1 MKKGIAELIGTY
13 ILVFVG
19 TGAAVLGG
27 GASGIVGTTGIALAF
42 GLTIIAAAYSIGT
55 ISGAHLNPAV
65 SIAMWLNKRITTT
78 ELFYYMAG
86 QIVGAFA
93 ASLSLAGI
101 LDSAGKGVDNLGQNT
116 FEMGVGGALAVEI
129 ILTFIFVLV
138 IMTVTS
144 PSKGNS
150 RLAGIVIGLTL
161 TLVHFVGVPLTGMS
175 ANPARSLAPVFL
187 VGGQALDQV
196 WVFVVAPIVGG
207 IIAALVAKYLLETED
222 LDTIEA

>member
-42 GLTIIAAAYSIGT
+42 GFTIIAAAYSIGT

-78 ELFYYMAG
+78 ELFYYMVG

-175 ANPARSLAPVFL
+175 ANRTSILSRWTSIESSLGIRSSTNRRGNHCGTCSKIPLGNRRSRYHRSLM
-187 VGGQALDQV
+187 
-196 WVFVVAPIVGG
+196 
-207 IIAALVAKYLLETED
+207 
-222 LDTIEA
+222 

>member
-1 MKKGIAELIGTY
+1 
-13 ILVFVG
+13 
-19 TGAAVLGG
+19 
-27 GASGIVGTTGIALAF
+27 
-42 GLTIIAAAYSIGT
+42 
-55 ISGAHLNPAV
+55 
-65 SIAMWLNKRITTT
+65 
-78 ELFYYMAG
+78 
-86 QIVGAFA
+86 
-93 ASLSLAGI
+93 
-101 LDSAGKGVDNLGQNT
+101 
-116 FEMGVGGALAVEI
+116 MGVGGALAVEI

-222 LDTIEA
+222 LDTIEV